1 MLFLKFQFKEKQK
14 YAIMSA
20 KNEIDCE
27 ENMQHYFLILICA
40 AGLFCGCQSKA
51 LQMLIE
57 PQEFYN
63 YSVTEGVTCTSPE
76 MIDGDVK
83 TKGYADGRWIHLNLP
98 TRKAIHRIIINGTN
112 IINAMIY
119 EKLEGEGRWRAFMQI
134 QNNES
139 PIIKMRVSGVATE
152 AIRIYISGTTD
163 DEKKA
168 SEYDPRRGAIVP
180 QIKLGRAFIH
190 ELEVYGFV
198 SKQKQQ

>member
-1 MLFLKFQFKEKQK
+1 MQRYLSIFIMFL
-14 YAIMSA
+14 AIVLLS
-20 KNEIDCE
+20 
-27 ENMQHYFLILICA
+27 
-40 AGLFCGCQSKA
+40 GCQSKA

-57 PQEFYN
+57 PQELYN
-63 YSVTEGVTCTSPE
+63 YAVTEGVTCTAPE

-83 TKGYADGRWIHLNLP
+83 TRGYADGRWIHLNLP
-98 TRKAIHRIIINGTN
+98 TQKAIHRITLNGTN

-119 EKLEGEGRWRAFMQI
+119 EKLEGEGRWRAILQI

-139 PIIKMRVSGVATE
+139 PVIKTRFSGVVTE

-168 SEYDPRRGAIVP
+168 SQYDPRRGAIVP
-180 QIKLGRAFIH
+180 QIKLGRPFIH

-198 SKQKQQ
+198 SKEK

>member
-1 MLFLKFQFKEKQK
+1 MQRSLSIFIIFSAVLLF
-14 YAIMSA
+14 S
-20 KNEIDCE
+20 
-27 ENMQHYFLILICA
+27 
-40 AGLFCGCQSKA
+40 GCQSKV

-57 PQEFYN
+57 PQELYN
-63 YSVTEGVTCTSPE
+63 YAVTEGVTCTAPE

-83 TKGYADGRWIHLNLP
+83 TRGYADGRWIHLNLP
-98 TRKAIHRIIINGTN
+98 TQKAIHRITINGTN

-119 EKLEGEGRWRAFMQI
+119 EKLEGEGRWRAILQI

-139 PIIKMRVSGVATE
+139 PVIKTRFSGVVTD

-168 SEYDPRRGAIVP
+168 SQYDPRRGAIVP

-198 SKQKQQ
+198 SKEKQE